1 MCHTPP
7 LDFSMSPHMSLTH
20 PHRSLCPTYTP
31 MSSMSQCPPRIPT
44 MFRIS
49 PMSQPH
55 TSTPLCPTTF
65 PCPHHPC
72 SSLPLLLPLILHS
85 TSPCIP
91 RHPCPPIHVPSMLPC
106 PYPHAPHCV
115 PHVPTVSPH
124 PSNTPIHPISPK
136 SSHISHSPQHISH
149 ISDPHNLHVP
159 TSPAPRPNTG
169 ASLGP
174 QAVPT
179 LSLQRPHFSLQCP
192 QPSQHR
198 LQHLCPTGELRGDG
212 GRTGG
217 CSCIPLCPPKCQR
230 QKQERQPWGH
240 GPVGKGQMAAAQG
253 PPRGHTQDT
262 KTPWGCT
269 QLPSMVSPPKAL
281 RAQ

>member
-1 MCHTPP
+1 MG
-7 LDFSMSPHMSLTH
+7 
-20 PHRSLCPTYTP
+20 
-31 MSSMSQCPPRIPT
+31 
-44 MFRIS
+44 
-49 PMSQPH
+49 
-55 TSTPLCPTTF
+55 PTTARGADGGCAERSREALKAVAAAGPAAALVAAVEGTAGCRTRETIPRLSRAAPTAA
-65 PCPHHPC
+65 PCPRGVTQPPC
-72 SSLPLLLPLILHS
+72 R
-85 TSPCIP
+85 C
-91 RHPCPPIHVPSMLPC
+91 
-106 PYPHAPHCV
+106 AP
-115 PHVPTVSPH
+115 
-124 PSNTPIHPISPK
+124 
-136 SSHISHSPQHISH
+136 
-149 ISDPHNLHVP
+149 
-159 TSPAPRPNTG
+159 G

-230 QKQERQPWGH
+230 QKQQRQPWGH

-269 QLPSMVSPPKAL
+269 QLPSMVSPPQAL